1 MINIAQL
8 KQNLDFNRDLGDL
21 IEMMRLAST
30 SQFNQFRSYR
40 PAWPEFSASLEKA
53 MALIPPAQRGSDFF
67 VLRPQRPSAI
77 ILLTSDEGFLG
88 ELNSALINKL
98 FGERKEG
105 DRIIVLGQQGINY
118 LKEFN
123 LDFQVFSAFS
133 DKPEL
138 KQIEDVRDYVLG
150 LYLKGEVSRIAVV
163 SASFQS
169 ITSQHA
175 ESQTLLPFSQ
185 SISPTAKNVKGELLI
200 EPDSVEVIRGLVKL
214 WLYAKLYQIFWA
226 GKLSEFGA
234 RIMHLEASSQ
244 ELTRTNQGL
253 RLEYFKY
260 LHGLSDKTIREIYAS
275 RLAVKN

>member
-8 KQNLDFNRDLGDL
+8 KQNLDFNRDLGEL
-21 IEMMRLAST
+21 IEIMRLAST

-53 MALIPPAQRGSDFF
+53 LALIPPDQRGSDFF
-67 VLRPQRPSAI
+67 VLRPGKPSAI

-88 ELNSALINKL
+88 ELNSALINRL
-98 FGERKEG
+98 FGEKKEG

-118 LKEFN
+118 LKELN
-123 LDFQVFSAFS
+123 LDFQEFSAFS

-138 KQIEDVRDYVLG
+138 KQIEDVRDYALG

-163 SASFQS
+163 YASFQS
-169 ITSQHA
+169 LTAQHA
-175 ESQTLLPFSQ
+175 ESETLLPFQ
-185 SISPTAKNVKGELLI
+185 VGKAPAKNIKGELLI
-200 EPDSVEVIRGLVKL
+200 EPGSKEVIEGLVRL

-234 RIMHLEASSQ
+234 RIMHLESSSQ

-275 RLAVKN
+275 RLAVRK

>member
-1 MINIAQL
+1 MINIARL
-8 KQNLDFNRDLGDL
+8 KQNLDFNSSLGEL
-21 IEMMRLAST
+21 IEIMRLAST

-53 MALIPPAQRGSDFF
+53 LALIPAQQRGSDFF
-67 VLRPQRPSAI
+67 ALKPGKPSAI

-98 FGERKEG
+98 FEARKEG

-118 LKEFN
+118 LKESN
-123 LDFQVFSAFS
+123 LDFQEFSAFS
-133 DKPEL
+133 DKSEL
-138 KQIEDVRDYVLG
+138 KQIEDVRDYILG
-150 LYLKGEVSRIAVV
+150 LYLKGEVSRIVAVF
-163 SASFQS
+163 ASFQS

-175 ESQTLLPFSQ
+175 ESEILLPFPQ
-185 SISPTAKNVKGELLI
+185 SISACGKMVKGELLV
-200 EPDSVEVIRGLVKL
+200 EPDNREVIRGLVKL

-244 ELTRTNQGL
+244 ELGRTNQGL

-260 LHGLSDKTIREIYAS
+260 LHGVSDKTIREIYAA
-275 RLAVKN
+275 RLMRKG

>member
-8 KQNLDFNRDLGDL
+8 KQNLDFNRDLGEL
-21 IEMMRLAST
+21 IEIMRLAST

-40 PAWPEFSASLEKA
+40 PAWPEFTASLEKA
-53 MALIPPAQRGSDFF
+53 LALIPPAQRGSDFF
-67 VLRPQRPSAI
+67 ALRPGKPSAI

-88 ELNSALINKL
+88 ELNSALINRL
-98 FGERKEG
+98 FGEKKEG

-118 LKEFN
+118 LKELN
-123 LDFQVFSAFS
+123 LDFQEFSAFS

-138 KQIEDVRDYVLG
+138 KQIEDVRDYSLG

-163 SASFQS
+163 YASFQS
-169 ITSQHA
+169 LTAQHA
-175 ESQTLLPFSQ
+175 ESETLLPFQ
-185 SISPTAKNVKGELLI
+185 AGKAPAKNIKGELLI
-200 EPDSVEVIRGLVKL
+200 EPGSKEVIEGLVRL
-214 WLYAKLYQIFWA
+214 WLYAKLYQIFWS

-234 RIMHLEASSQ
+234 RIMHLESSSQ

-275 RLAVKN
+275 RLMKK